1 MKLSKK
7 EEELY
12 NKKFDAFTE
21 FCEEHKI
28 PALVFVPIDEEGY
41 SILFNEGQEVV
52 SRFARVCLE
61 GGDTSEVFS
70 ALVALAAAA
79 KSAVDKKFF
88 MVLMASIYEAST
100 SNDMLKKITSCEEE
114 FEDELNNPNADC

>member
-1 MKLSKK
+1 M
-7 EEELY
+7 Y

-100 SNDMLKKITSCEEE
+100 SNDMLKKITSCE
-114 FEDELNNPNADC
+114 